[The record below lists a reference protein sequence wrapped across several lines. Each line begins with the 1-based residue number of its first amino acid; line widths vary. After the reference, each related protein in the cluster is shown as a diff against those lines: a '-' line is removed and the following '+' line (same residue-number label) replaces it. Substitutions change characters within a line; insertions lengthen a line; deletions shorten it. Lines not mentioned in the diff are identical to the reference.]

1 MPGPRVSTSRKRTH
15 QRLWPLM
22 FLPIVGLL
30 AGLYFGRE
38 GIRFPFGIGRFDP
51 MTSALLGLLAGC
63 SAMVISASAVLAYRV
78 AKMRFTIGAILITIA
93 VIAVL
98 LGWARANLF

>member
-1 MPGPRVSTSRKRTH
+1 
-15 QRLWPLM
+15 M
-22 FLPIVGLL
+22 FLPVFGLL

-38 GIRFPFGIGRFDP
+38 GIRMPFGIGQFDP
-51 MTSALLGLLAGC
+51 MRSALLGLLAGC
-63 SAMVISASAVLAYRV
+63 GAMVTYASAVLAYRI